1 MNVCTL
7 AHANDTRVR
16 VLNMNEDREEM
27 LVAEL
32 QEGQYYEFE
41 AGSEESL
48 HIIANQ
54 AVLLAQFCKGISS

>member
-1 MNVCTL
+1 ME
-7 AHANDTRVR
+7 
-16 VLNMNEDREEM
+16 EDKESM

-32 QEGQYYEFE
+32 QAGEFYEFE

-54 AVLLAQFCKGISS
+54 AVLLAQFCKGKTCKNDYQFM